1 MFVRDVMTET
11 VVTVENDSS
20 IQQTATQMLRKDVGS
35 IIVTHEGTPAGIV
48 TKSDILYAG
57 VASGKPYDQ
66 IPLSTVVNYPVV
78 TVGPDA
84 TLQEAVEMMKENS
97 VKHLPV
103 TADGELRGIVTT
115 TDVAAHHQQAFDD
128 VREMKRECRE
138 QRERR
143 EQQERREQRER
154 RELTEID
161 RDRPVE
167 ADMESDAGSDA
178 EPDAGSDTESDAG
191 SDAEVDRAT
200 GDF

>member
-11 VVTVENDSS
+11 VVTVESDSS
-20 IQQTATQMLRKDVGS
+20 IQQTATQMLREDVGS

-84 TLQEAVEMMKENS
+84 TLREAVEMMKENS

-103 TADGELRGIVTT
+103 TAHGELRGIVTT
-115 TDVAAHHQQAFDD
+115 TDVAAHHQRAFDD
-128 VREMKRECRE
+128 VCEMRRECRE

-143 EQQERREQRER
+143 E
-154 RELTEID
+154 LTAID

-167 ADMESDAGSDA
+167 SDAESDAGSDIGS
-178 EPDAGSDTESDAG
+178 DAGSNTE